1 MKMKLKPTIIRT
13 ARIGEKGFKD
23 KKVRDIL
30 KTKEWPFGLA
40 IVKKTTN
47 DIRAGY
53 DKESDVVY
61 YVVRGKSTCT
71 LNGKKYKVKQGDFIV
86 SPRGTVYKNL
96 KGTTLLAISYP
107 VYDREKRVYVE

>member
-1 MKMKLKPTIIRT
+1 MTMKPTIIRST
-13 ARIGEKGFKD
+13 KATESFIKD

-30 KTKEWPFGLA
+30 KTKDWPFGLA
-40 IVKKTTN
+40 LVKKTTN

-61 YVVRGKSTCT
+61 YVLKGKSTCT

-86 SPRGTVYKNL
+86 SPKGTVYKNL